1 LKKKK
6 LFFTVTNDLSFD
18 QRMIRICRSLA
29 LDRYEVTLVGRSLPD
44 SVALIMQ
51 PFRQIRLNCRFHKGK
66 LFYLEYNL
74 RLMFFLLFKKP
85 DLICAIDLDTILPC
99 LVISAIKRIPRVYDA
114 HELFCEMQE
123 IVERPAI
130 YQIWK
135 KVEQFAVPKFSHGYT
150 VNKPIA
156 DEFSRMYGVRY
167 EVIRSISVLRDF
179 IPAHTENR
187 YILYQGSVN
196 EGRSFETL
204 IPAMKDINAEL
215 WICGDGN
222 FLRQTKELV
231 RQNGLQQKVIF
242 KGKIPPAE
250 LLNYTRSATIGLTLF
265 EKTGFSNYLSLAN
278 RFFDYMHSAV
288 PQVCVDYP
296 AYAEINNK
304 HQIAVL
310 IHDLKPETIAAAC
323 NRLLEDQ
330 ELQKKLSRNCL
341 LAREEYN
348 WQQEEKKLLAFY
360 HRIC

>member
-1 LKKKK
+1 
-6 LFFTVTNDLSFD
+6 
-18 QRMIRICRSLA
+18 MIRICTSLA
-29 LDRYEVTLVGRSLPD
+29 LDRYDVTLVGRSLSNSLPF
-44 SVALIMQ
+44 VQQ
-51 PFRQIRLNCRFHKGK
+51 PFRQVRLNCLFNKGK

-74 RLMFFLLFKKP
+74 RLLFFLLFKKM

-99 LVISAIKRIPRVYDA
+99 LAVSAVKRIPRVYDA

-130 YQIWK
+130 YRIWK
-135 KVEQFAVPKFSHGYT
+135 KVEQFAVPKFVSGYT
-150 VNKPIA
+150 VNKPIV
-156 DEFSRMYGVRY
+156 DEFTRMYGVRY
-167 EVIRSISVLRDF
+167 EVIRSISVLRNF
-179 IPAHTENR
+179 TPVPPAGR

-222 FLRQTKELV
+222 FLEQTKELV
-231 RQNGLQQKVIF
+231 RRHGLEQKVIF
-242 KGKIPPAE
+242 KGKIPPAA
-250 LLNYTRSATIGLTLF
+250 LVNYTRSATIGLTLF

-278 RFFDYMHSAV
+278 RFFDYMHAGV

-304 HQIAVL
+304 HEIAVL
-310 IHDLKPETIAAAC
+310 ITNLQPETISAAC

-330 ELQKKLSRNCL
+330 ELHQRLSRNCL
-341 LAREEYN
+341 LAREVYN

-360 HRIC
+360 HSIC

>member
-1 LKKKK
+1 
-6 LFFTVTNDLSFD
+6 
-18 QRMIRICRSLA
+18 MIRICTSLA
-29 LDRYEVTLVGRSLPD
+29 LEGYDVTLVGRRLTSSVSL
-44 SVALIMQ
+44 LEQ
-51 PFRQIRLNCRFHKGK
+51 PFRQVRLNCLANKGK

-74 RLMFFLLFKKP
+74 RLLFFLLFKRI

-99 LVISAIKRIPRVYDA
+99 LAVSAIKRIPRVYDA

-130 YQIWK
+130 YRIWK
-135 KVEQFAVPKFSHGYT
+135 KVEEFAVPRFRSGYT

-156 DEFSRMYGVRY
+156 DEFNRMYSVRY
-167 EVIRSISVLRDF
+167 GVIRSISVLRDF
-179 IPAHTENR
+179 VPVENEKR

-222 FLRQTKELV
+222 FLTQTQELV
-231 RQNGLQQKVIF
+231 RQNGLVHKVIF

-250 LLNYTRSATIGLTLF
+250 LLNYTRSAAVGLTFF

-304 HQIAVL
+304 HEIAVL

-330 ELQKKLSRNCL
+330 ELHERLSRNCL

-348 WQQEEKKLLAFY
+348 WQQEQKKLLAFY
-360 HRIC
+360 HSIC